1 MTRLRFA
8 LLGIS
13 KQSAS
18 FGPYRLLEFCLQI
31 GSNPFLRVAGMRID
45 TNSYL
50 LRNRIFHP
58 IHSLYN

>member
-45 TNSYL
+45 TNYYC
-50 LRNRIFHP
+50 IA
-58 IHSLYN
+58 